1 MCGFHDDRFMMADH
15 PTGLQ
20 ASDLSSVLQKEAL
33 YCAIGRCAH
42 RMKDLIPFDS
52 WLRENLIAEAR
63 GTDSTYD
70 VQSSLNENQCS
81 DLRSSFPIL
90 KRRIAWLIGKW
101 VSNEGT
107 TPNSPLI
114 WEVLLYLLQDRG
126 PGTDSVVRLT
136 AAVAIRECVDVSEFT
151 LRLLVID

>member
-1 MCGFHDDRFMMADH
+1 
-15 PTGLQ
+15 
-20 ASDLSSVLQKEAL
+20 
-33 YCAIGRCAH
+33 
-42 RMKDLIPFDS
+42 MKDFIPFDS
-52 WLRENLIAEAR
+52 WLRENLIVEAR
-63 GTDSTYD
+63 GTDSTYG
-70 VQSSLNENQCS
+70 VQSSLNENQYS
-81 DLRSSFPIL
+81 DLCSSFPIL

-151 LRLLVID
+151 LHLLVID